1 MQFTSDEWNLISDQE
16 WSPETISK
24 VLDLAAD
31 MKASP
36 QKYYNALDRKSI
48 CLYFFNPSLRTR
60 NSFEV
65 GINQLGGHGV
75 FVDSKTSWLGQE
87 SESVKDTA
95 SVLSRYFDLIA
106 VRMFPN
112 VVDWVPEKSNELL
125 REFARWSRVPVI
137 NLEDDLFHPC
147 QSLADAFTIKEVAG
161 NFKGTK
167 ITVTWA
173 YHPKPLPMAVPDS
186 MLLLATRLG
195 MDVTFARPD
204 ENFDLPD
211 DIMATAKVNAKQSG
225 GKLTIATDMKSGC
238 DGADFVYLKSWGSK
252 NFYGNPQSEKKIRMK
267 YRGNDGSMWMLT
279 PDKMAVTKPNGKF
292 MHCLPVRRNIEV
304 ADAVI
309 DDENRSIVYDEAE
322 NRLHVQKAIMKLL
335 VGKGIK
341 KPAKPVPPKVK

>member
-1 MQFTSDEWNLISDQE
+1 MEFTIDESNLISDQE
-16 WSPETISK
+16 WTTETIGK
-24 VLDLAAD
+24 VLDLAKD

-95 SVLSRYFDLIA
+95 SVLSRYFDVIA

-112 VVDWVPEKSNELL
+112 VVDWVPEKSNALL

-147 QSLADAFTIKEVAG
+147 QALSDAFTIKEVAG
-161 NFKGTK
+161 KFKGTK
-167 ITVTWA
+167 ITITWA
-173 YHPKPLPMAVPDS
+173 YHPKPLPMAVPNS

-195 MDVTFARPD
+195 MDVTFTRPD

-211 DIMATAKVNAKQSG
+211 NIMATAKENARRSG
-225 GKLTIATDMKSGC
+225 GKFSIATDMKDGC

-252 NFYGNPQSEKKIRMK
+252 NFYGDARGEKKVRMK
-267 YRGNDGSMWMLT
+267 YRGDDGTTWMLT
-279 PDKMAVTKPNGKF
+279 PDKMAAAKPNGKF

-304 ADAVI
+304 ADEVI
-309 DDENRSIVYDEAE
+309 DDEHRSIVYDEAE
-322 NRLHVQKAIMKLL
+322 NRLHVQKAIMKVL
-335 VGKGIK
+335 VDNSSNKAKKGS
-341 KPAKPVPPKVK
+341 A

>member
-1 MQFTSDEWNLISDQE
+1 MQFSIDEQNLIADQE
-16 WSPETISK
+16 WSTEAITK

-75 FVDSKTSWLGQE
+75 FVDSKTSWLGQD
-87 SESVKDTA
+87 SENVKDTA

-112 VVDWVPEKSNELL
+112 VVEWVPEKSNELL

-161 NFKGTK
+161 KFKRTK
-167 ITVTWA
+167 LNVTWA
-173 YHPKPLPMAVPDS
+173 YHPKPLPMAVPNS

-195 MDVTFARPD
+195 MDVTFTRPD

-211 DIMATAKVNAKQSG
+211 EIMSTAKENAKRSG
-225 GKLTIATDMKSGC
+225 GKLAIATDMKGGC

-252 NFYGNPQSEKKIRMK
+252 NFYGDAQGEKKLRMK
-267 YRGNDGSMWMLT
+267 YRGDDGSMWMLT
-279 PDKMAVTKPNGKF
+279 PDKMAGAKPNGKF

-309 DDENRSIVYDEAE
+309 DDERRSIVYDEAE
-322 NRLHVQKAIMKLL
+322 NRLHVQKAIMKVLAD
-335 VGKGIK
+335 KGVEK
-341 KPAKPVPPKVK
+341 KAKESK